1 MSQKSRCANK
11 TCEKKLKTIT
21 FTCECQLVFCINC
34 RNAIDHNCTF
44 DRISVERKKLEREN
58 PHIEADKIAFRIV

>member
-21 FTCECQLVFCINC
+21 FTCDCELVFCINC

-44 DRISVERKKLEREN
+44 DRVSIERKKLELDN